1 MPRRCAPGRIA
12 LIIVSIVPALAVL
25 ATSRPALAVIQGTS
39 SSHGSYT
46 VRLVGPFYCSGV
58 AVGRRLVITAAH
70 CANRGMRVH
79 GGGGATRIASVS
91 RSALLD
97 DGRRITVAGDAAIL
111 TLTAPL
117 SGGIAPVGDGAG
129 ERFVIAG
136 YGTADERHRLAFG
149 TLREA
154 TLVAAEPRALVDP
167 NRSGSISASAC
178 FGDSGGPVL
187 RGGVLVGIVTRAAH
201 PSPRIACGHL
211 TRWAPVTVSG
221 EAQSVAAVDEP
232 AAAPRK
238 LKRHARRATESEVSS
253 GSLFAN
259 WFAPQAEAQ
268 KLKRRKHAG
277 HN

>member
-1 MPRRCAPGRIA
+1 MGAA
-12 LIIVSIVPALAVL
+12 IVSALGVVA
-25 ATSRPALAVIQGTS
+25 AARPAHAVIQGTS

-58 AVGRRLVITAAH
+58 AVARRVVITAAH
-70 CANRGMRVH
+70 CANRGMRIH
-79 GGGGATRIASVS
+79 GGGGSAGIARVT
-91 RSALLD
+91 RSAVLD
-97 DGRRITVAGDAAIL
+97 DGRRISVAGDAAIL

-117 SGGIAPVGDGAG
+117 SGGIAPIGDGDG

-136 YGTADERHRLAFG
+136 YGTANERYRLAFG

-187 RGGVLVGIVTRAAH
+187 RGGMLVGIVTRAAH

-221 EAQSVAAVDEP
+221 EAQAAVAAVDEP
-232 AAAPRK
+232 LAPPRK
-238 LKRHARRATESEVSS
+238 RQRHARRATESDVSS
-253 GSLFAN
+253 GSLFAS
-259 WFAPQAEAQ
+259 WFAPKAEAR
-268 KLKRRKHAG
+268 KLKRRKQAG
-277 HN
+277 R